1 MNSIVHT
8 LALSSALLGAA
19 AFSETQ
25 TAPVAPQVAPGEQ
38 ISPANKPIPA
48 TPLVPAQ
55 LAKPATTAAPTNSV
69 APAAQTI
76 PATTLDPEQVL
87 APAPKI
93 IDEEMEK
100 IIYDFPDYVP
110 VPNWK
115 GAITIQGSDTMAP
128 TLMALAEAFNRLYPE
143 VKFNIRG
150 GGSGQALQD
159 LVAGKCDFASVSRDL
174 TDAEVAQ
181 IKKES
186 GVDIVQIKIAS
197 GGACVIVNADNPI
210 TQITREQLNGIFAIT
225 HSMTKDPIFAWK
237 ELDPTSPIGQEW
249 IALYVTDENSSTMQ
263 TFTDFAM
270 PNERFT
276 TSYFYREHSPSSV
289 VNACCAYKTA
299 IGIGSYRHMQ
309 PRAKALAVSGDNG
322 KTFVAPTEMNIY
334 TGEYPMSRPL
344 ELVAVLDKQ
353 GNLPPLLVDFAR
365 FALSETGQD
374 EIHDDGYSPADPK
387 KLPAF
392 IVRANAVAA
401 AAAPHALPKS
411 SPSAEPNSPSNA
423 TPNTTPGVAP

>member
-1 MNSIVHT
+1 MNSVLYALT
-8 LALSSALLGAA
+8 LTGALLGATT
-19 AFSETQ
+19 SPVTQ
-25 TAPVAPQVAPGEQ
+25 TAPVAPA
-38 ISPANKPIPA
+38 AKTIPA

-55 LAKPATTAAPTNSV
+55 SV
-69 APAAQTI
+69 APAVT
-76 PATTLDPEQVL
+76 V
-87 APAPKI
+87 APAANAIPSKTQGPDQVIPPEPVI
-93 IDEEMEK
+93 IDEEIAK

-110 VPNWK
+110 VPSLK
-115 GAITIQGSDTMAP
+115 GSITIQGSDTMAS
-128 TLMALAEAFNRLYPE
+128 TLTGLAEAFNRLYPD

-150 GGSGQALQD
+150 GGSGQALED
-159 LVAGKCDFASVSRDL
+159 LVAVTCDFASVSRDL

-181 IKKES
+181 IKKDS
-186 GVDIVQIKIAS
+186 GVDVVEIKIAS

-210 TQITREQLNGIFAIT
+210 TKITREQLNGIFAIT

-249 IALYVTDENSSTMQ
+249 IALYVTDENSSTMK

-276 TSYFYREHSPSSV
+276 TSYFYREPSPSSV

-299 IGIGSYRHMQ
+299 IGIGSFKHMQ
-309 PRAKALAVSGDNG
+309 PRAKTLAVSADNG

-374 EIHDDGYSPADPK
+374 EIHDEGYSPADPK
-387 KLPAF
+387 KLPTF
-392 IVRANAVAA
+392 IVKAHAAAA
-401 AAAPHALPKS
+401 AAAPHAVPKS
-411 SPSAEPNSPSNA
+411 LPSAEPNA
-423 TPNTTPGVAP
+423 TPTVAP

>member
-1 MNSIVHT
+1 MNSV
-8 LALSSALLGAA
+8 LYALTVAGALLGAA
-19 AFSETQ
+19 TPPVTQ
-25 TAPVAPQVAPGEQ
+25 TAPVAPA
-38 ISPANKPIPA
+38 AKTIPA

-55 LAKPATTAAPTNSV
+55 SV
-69 APAAQTI
+69 APAVT
-76 PATTLDPEQVL
+76 V
-87 APAPKI
+87 APAANAIPSKTQGPDQVIPPEPVI
-93 IDEEMEK
+93 IDEEIAK

-110 VPNWK
+110 VPSLK
-115 GAITIQGSDTMAP
+115 GSITIQGSDTMAS
-128 TLMALAEAFNRLYPE
+128 TLTGLAEAFNRLYPD

-150 GGSGQALQD
+150 GGSGQALED
-159 LVAGKCDFASVSRDL
+159 LVAGTCDFASVSRDL

-181 IKKES
+181 IKKDS
-186 GVDIVQIKIAS
+186 GVDVVEIKIAS

-210 TQITREQLNGIFAIT
+210 TKITREQLNGIFAIT

-249 IALYVTDENSSTMQ
+249 IALYVTDENSSTMK

-276 TSYFYREHSPSSV
+276 TSYFYREPSPSSV

-299 IGIGSYRHMQ
+299 IGIGSFKHMQ
-309 PRAKALAVSGDNG
+309 PRAKTLAVSADNG

-374 EIHDDGYSPADPK
+374 EIHDEGYSPADPK
-387 KLPAF
+387 KLPTF
-392 IVRANAVAA
+392 IVKAHAAAA
-401 AAAPHALPKS
+401 AAAPHAVPKS
-411 SPSAEPNSPSNA
+411 LPSAEPNA
-423 TPNTTPGVAP
+423 TPTVAP

>member
-1 MNSIVHT
+1 MNSVLYALT
-8 LALSSALLGAA
+8 LTGALLGATT
-19 AFSETQ
+19 SPVTQ
-25 TAPVAPQVAPGEQ
+25 TAPVAPA
-38 ISPANKPIPA
+38 AKTIPA

-55 LAKPATTAAPTNSV
+55 SV
-69 APAAQTI
+69 APAVT
-76 PATTLDPEQVL
+76 V
-87 APAPKI
+87 APAANAIPSKTQGPDQVIPPEPVI
-93 IDEEMEK
+93 IDEEIAK

-110 VPNWK
+110 VPSLK
-115 GAITIQGSDTMAP
+115 GSITIQGSDTMAS
-128 TLMALAEAFNRLYPE
+128 TLTGLAEAFNRLYPD

-150 GGSGQALQD
+150 GGSGQALED
-159 LVAGKCDFASVSRDL
+159 LVAGTCDFASVSRDL

-181 IKKES
+181 IKKDS
-186 GVDIVQIKIAS
+186 GVDVVEIKIAS

-210 TQITREQLNGIFAIT
+210 TKITREQLNGIFAIT

-249 IALYVTDENSSTMQ
+249 IALYVTDENSSTMK

-276 TSYFYREHSPSSV
+276 TSYFYREPSPSSV

-299 IGIGSYRHMQ
+299 IGIGSFKHMQ
-309 PRAKALAVSGDNG
+309 PRAKTLAVSADNG

-374 EIHDDGYSPADPK
+374 EIHDEGYSPANPQQ
-387 KLPAF
+387 LPAF
-392 IVRANAVAA
+392 IVKAHAAAA
-401 AAAPHALPKS
+401 AAAPHAVPKS
-411 SPSAEPNSPSNA
+411 LPSAEPNA
-423 TPNTTPGVAP
+423 TPTVAP

>member
-1 MNSIVHT
+1 MKSILCALT
-8 LALSSALLGAA
+8 LAGALLGAA
-19 AFSETQ
+19 TPPVTQ
-25 TAPVAPQVAPGEQ
+25 TAPVAPA
-38 ISPANKPIPA
+38 AKTIPA
-48 TPLVPAQ
+48 TSLVPAQ
-55 LAKPATTAAPTNSV
+55 SV
-69 APAAQTI
+69 APAVT
-76 PATTLDPEQVL
+76 V
-87 APAPKI
+87 APAANAIPSKTQGPDQVIPPEPVI
-93 IDEEMEK
+93 IDEEIAK

-110 VPNWK
+110 VPSLK
-115 GAITIQGSDTMAP
+115 GSITIQGSDTMAS
-128 TLMALAEAFNRLYPE
+128 TLMALSEAFNRLYPD

-150 GGSGQALQD
+150 GGSGQALED
-159 LVAGKCDFASVSRDL
+159 LVAGTCDFASVSRDL

-181 IKKES
+181 IKKDS
-186 GVDIVQIKIAS
+186 GVDVVEIKIAS

-210 TQITREQLNGIFAIT
+210 TKITREQLNGIFAIT

-249 IALYVTDENSSTMQ
+249 IALYVTDENSSTMK

-276 TSYFYREHSPSSV
+276 TSYFYREPSPSSV

-299 IGIGSYRHMQ
+299 IGIGSFKHMQ
-309 PRAKALAVSGDNG
+309 PRAKTLAVSADNG

-374 EIHDDGYSPADPK
+374 EIHDEGYSPANPQQ
-387 KLPAF
+387 LPAF
-392 IVRANAVAA
+392 IVKAHAAAA
-401 AAAPHALPKS
+401 AAAPHAVPKS
-411 SPSAEPNSPSNA
+411 LPGAEPNSPSSA
-423 TPNTTPGVAP
+423 TPSVAP

>member
-1 MNSIVHT
+1 MNSV
-8 LALSSALLGAA
+8 LYALTVAGALLGATT
-19 AFSETQ
+19 SPVTQ
-25 TAPVAPQVAPGEQ
+25 TAPVAPA
-38 ISPANKPIPA
+38 AKTIPA

-55 LAKPATTAAPTNSV
+55 SV
-69 APAAQTI
+69 APAVT
-76 PATTLDPEQVL
+76 V
-87 APAPKI
+87 APAANAIPSKTQGPDQVIPPEPVI
-93 IDEEMEK
+93 INEEIAK

-110 VPNWK
+110 VPSWK
-115 GAITIQGSDTMAP
+115 GSITIQGSDTMAS
-128 TLMALAEAFNRLYPE
+128 TLTGLAEAFNRLYPD

-150 GGSGQALQD
+150 GGSVQALAD
-159 LVAGKCDFASVSRDL
+159 LVAGTCDFASVSRNL

-181 IKKES
+181 IKKDS
-186 GVDIVQIKIAS
+186 GADVVEIKIAS

-210 TQITREQLNGIFAIT
+210 TKITREQLNGIFAIT

-249 IALYVTDENSSTMQ
+249 IALYVTDENSSTMKI
-263 TFTDFAM
+263 FTEFAM

-276 TSYFYREHSPSSV
+276 TSYFYREPSPSSV

-299 IGIGSYRHMQ
+299 IGIGSFKHMQ
-309 PRAKALAVSGDNG
+309 PRAKTLAVSADNG

-374 EIHDDGYSPADPK
+374 EIHDEGYSPADPK
-387 KLPAF
+387 KLPTF
-392 IVRANAVAA
+392 IVKAHAAAA
-401 AAAPHALPKS
+401 AAAPHAVPKS
-411 SPSAEPNSPSNA
+411 SPGDA
-423 TPNTTPGVAP
+423 PNTTPVVAP

>member
-1 MNSIVHT
+1 MNSVLYALT
-8 LALSSALLGAA
+8 LTGALLGATT
-19 AFSETQ
+19 SPVTQ
-25 TAPVAPQVAPGEQ
+25 TAPVAPA
-38 ISPANKPIPA
+38 AKTIPA

-55 LAKPATTAAPTNSV
+55 SV
-69 APAAQTI
+69 APAVT
-76 PATTLDPEQVL
+76 V
-87 APAPKI
+87 APAANAIPSKTQGPDQVIPPEPVI
-93 IDEEMEK
+93 IDEEIAK

-110 VPNWK
+110 VPSLK
-115 GAITIQGSDTMAP
+115 GSITIQGSDTMAS
-128 TLMALAEAFNRLYPE
+128 TLTGLAEAFNRLYPD

-150 GGSGQALQD
+150 GGSGQALED
-159 LVAGKCDFASVSRDL
+159 LVAGTCDFASVSRDL

-181 IKKES
+181 IKKDS
-186 GVDIVQIKIAS
+186 GVDVVEIKIAS

-210 TQITREQLNGIFAIT
+210 TKITREQLNGIFAIT

-249 IALYVTDENSSTMQ
+249 IALYVTDENSSTMK

-276 TSYFYREHSPSSV
+276 TSYFYREPSPSSV

-299 IGIGSYRHMQ
+299 IGIGSFKHMQ
-309 PRAKALAVSGDNG
+309 PRAKTLAVSADNG

-374 EIHDDGYSPADPK
+374 EIHDEGYSPADPK
-387 KLPAF
+387 KLPTF
-392 IVRANAVAA
+392 IVKAHAAAA
-401 AAAPHALPKS
+401 AAAPHAVPKS
-411 SPSAEPNSPSNA
+411 LPSAEPNA
-423 TPNTTPGVAP
+423 TPTVAP

>member
-1 MNSIVHT
+1 MNSVVYAIT
-8 LALSSALLGAA
+8 LVGALLGAETIPATQARPA
-19 AFSETQ
+19 AQ
-25 TAPVAPQVAPGEQ
+25 TV
-38 ISPANKPIPA
+38 PA

-55 LAKPATTAAPTNSV
+55 LAKPATTAAPTTSV
-69 APAAQTI
+69 APAAHTI

-110 VPNWK
+110 VPSWK

-128 TLMALAEAFNRLYPE
+128 TLTALAEAFNRLYPD

-150 GGSGQALQD
+150 GGSDQAVQD
-159 LVAGKCDFASVSRDL
+159 LVAGACDFVSVSHDL

-181 IKKES
+181 IKKDYGADVVE
-186 GVDIVQIKIAS
+186 IKIAS
-197 GGACVIVNADNPI
+197 GAACVIVNADNPM
-210 TQITREQLNGIFAIT
+210 TQITREQLNGVFAIT

-249 IALYVTDENSSTMQ
+249 IALYVTDENSSTMK

-276 TSYFYREHSPSSV
+276 TSYFYREPSPSSV

-299 IGIGSYRHMQ
+299 MGIGSFKHMQ
-309 PRAKALAVSGDNG
+309 PRAKTLAVSADKG

-334 TGEYPMSRPL
+334 TGKYPMSRPL
-344 ELVAVLDKQ
+344 QLVAVLDKQ

-374 EIHDDGYSPADPK
+374 EIHDEGYSPADPK

-392 IVRANAVAA
+392 IVNAHAA
-401 AAAPHALPKS
+401 AAAAAVHAL
-411 SPSAEPNSPSNA
+411 PSAEP
-423 TPNTTPGVAP
+423 TPTPIVAP

>member
-1 MNSIVHT
+1 MNSV
-8 LALSSALLGAA
+8 LYALTVAGALLGAA
-19 AFSETQ
+19 TPPVTQ
-25 TAPVAPQVAPGEQ
+25 TAPVAPA
-38 ISPANKPIPA
+38 AKTIPA
-48 TPLVPAQ
+48 TSLVPAQ
-55 LAKPATTAAPTNSV
+55 SV
-69 APAAQTI
+69 APAVT
-76 PATTLDPEQVL
+76 V
-87 APAPKI
+87 APAANAIPSKTQGPDQVIPPEPVI
-93 IDEEMEK
+93 IDEEIAK

-110 VPNWK
+110 VPSLK
-115 GAITIQGSDTMAP
+115 GSITIQGSDTMAS
-128 TLMALAEAFNRLYPE
+128 TLTGLAEAFNRLYPD

-150 GGSGQALQD
+150 GGSGQALED
-159 LVAGKCDFASVSRDL
+159 LVAGTCDFASVSRDL

-181 IKKES
+181 IKKDS
-186 GVDIVQIKIAS
+186 GVDVVEIKIAS

-210 TQITREQLNGIFAIT
+210 TKITREQLNGIFAIT

-249 IALYVTDENSSTMQ
+249 IALYVTDENSSTMK

-276 TSYFYREHSPSSV
+276 TSYFYREPSPSSV

-299 IGIGSYRHMQ
+299 IGIGSFKHMQ
-309 PRAKALAVSGDNG
+309 PRAKTLAVSADNG

-374 EIHDDGYSPADPK
+374 EIHDEGYSPADPK
-387 KLPAF
+387 KLPTF
-392 IVRANAVAA
+392 IVKAHAAAA
-401 AAAPHALPKS
+401 AAAPHAVPKS
-411 SPSAEPNSPSNA
+411 LPSAEPNA
-423 TPNTTPGVAP
+423 TPTVAP

>member
-1 MNSIVHT
+1 MNSVFYALT
-8 LALSSALLGAA
+8 LAGALLGEVTLAA
-19 AFSETQ
+19 TQ
-25 TAPVAPQVAPGEQ
+25 SATAAQVAPTAPVATGA
-38 ISPANKPIPA
+38 KTIPA
-48 TPLVPAQ
+48 TPLVSAQ
-55 LAKPATTAAPTNSV
+55 SV
-69 APAAQTI
+69 APAATTT
-76 PATTLDPEQVL
+76 PAATTL
-87 APAPKI
+87 APATLGPDKVMVTAPVI
-93 IDEEMEK
+93 IDEEIAK

-128 TLMALAEAFNRLYPE
+128 TLMALADAFNRLYPE
-143 VKFNIRG
+143 VKFNIHG
-150 GGSGQALQD
+150 GGSDQALQD

-181 IKKES
+181 IKKDS
-186 GVDIVQIKIAS
+186 GADVVEIKIAS

-276 TSYFYREHSPSSV
+276 TSYFYREPSPSSV

-299 IGIGSYRHMQ
+299 IGVGSYRHMQ

-322 KTFVAPTEMNIY
+322 KTFVAPTEMNIF
-334 TGEYPMSRPL
+334 TGKYPMSRPL

-353 GNLPPLLVDFAR
+353 GNLSPLLVDFAR

-387 KLPAF
+387 QLPAF
-392 IVRANAVAA
+392 IVKAHAAAA
-401 AAAPHALPKS
+401 AAAPHAVPKS
-411 SPSAEPNSPSNA
+411 SPSDAPNA
-423 TPNTTPGVAP
+423 TPTVAP

>member
-1 MNSIVHT
+1 MNSV
-8 LALSSALLGAA
+8 LYALTVAGALLGATT
-19 AFSETQ
+19 SPVTQ
-25 TAPVAPQVAPGEQ
+25 TAPVAPA
-38 ISPANKPIPA
+38 AKTIPA

-55 LAKPATTAAPTNSV
+55 SV
-69 APAAQTI
+69 APAVT
-76 PATTLDPEQVL
+76 V
-87 APAPKI
+87 APAANAIPSKTQGPDQVIPPEPVI
-93 IDEEMEK
+93 IDEEIAK

-110 VPNWK
+110 VPSLK
-115 GAITIQGSDTMAP
+115 GSITIQGSDTMAS
-128 TLMALAEAFNRLYPE
+128 TLTGLAEAFNRLYPD

-150 GGSGQALQD
+150 GGSGQALED
-159 LVAGKCDFASVSRDL
+159 LVAGTCDFASVSRDL

-181 IKKES
+181 IKKDS
-186 GVDIVQIKIAS
+186 GVDVVEIKIAS

-210 TQITREQLNGIFAIT
+210 TKITREQLNGIFAIT

-249 IALYVTDENSSTMQ
+249 IALYVTDEKSSTMK

-276 TSYFYREHSPSSV
+276 TSYFYREPSPSSV

-299 IGIGSYRHMQ
+299 IGIGSFKHMQ
-309 PRAKALAVSGDNG
+309 PRAKTLAVSADNG

-374 EIHDDGYSPADPK
+374 EIHDEGYSPANPQQ
-387 KLPAF
+387 LPAF
-392 IVRANAVAA
+392 IVKAHAAAA
-401 AAAPHALPKS
+401 AAAPHAVPKS
-411 SPSAEPNSPSNA
+411 LPGAEPNSPSSA
-423 TPNTTPGVAP
+423 TPSVAP

>member
-1 MNSIVHT
+1 MNSIVHAFT
-8 LALSSALLGAA
+8 FMGAIVGAA
-19 AFSETQ
+19 ILPATQ
-25 TAPVAPQVAPGEQ
+25 TAPAAQ
-38 ISPANKPIPA
+38 NIPA

-55 LAKPATTAAPTNSV
+55 LAKPAATAAPKTSV
-69 APAAQTI
+69 APSAQTI
-76 PATTLDPEQVL
+76 PATAADPEHVL
-87 APAPKI
+87 APAPVI
-93 IDEEMEK
+93 IDEEIAK

-110 VPNWK
+110 VANWK

-128 TLMALAEAFNRLYPE
+128 TLMALADAFNRLYPE

-181 IKKES
+181 IKKDS
-186 GVDIVQIKIAS
+186 GVDVVEIKIAS

-210 TQITREQLNGIFAIT
+210 TKITREQLNGIFAIT

-237 ELDPTSPIGQEW
+237 ELDPTSPIGEEW
-249 IALYVTDENSSTMQ
+249 IALYVSDENSSTMQ

-276 TSYFYREHSPSSV
+276 TSYFYREPSPSSV

-299 IGIGSYRHMQ
+299 IGVGSYRHMQ

-322 KTFVAPTEMNIY
+322 KTFVAPTEMNIF

-353 GNLPPLLVDFAR
+353 GNLPPLLLDFAR

-392 IVRANAVAA
+392 IVKAHAAGA
-401 AAAPHALPKS
+401 AAAPHALPQS
-411 SPSAEPNSPSNA
+411 SPSAAPNIPQNA

>member
-1 MNSIVHT
+1 MNSV
-8 LALSSALLGAA
+8 LYALTVAGALLGAA
-19 AFSETQ
+19 TPPATQ
-25 TAPVAPQVAPGEQ
+25 TAPVAPA
-38 ISPANKPIPA
+38 ATTIPA

-55 LAKPATTAAPTNSV
+55 SV
-69 APAAQTI
+69 APAATVTHAAKTI
-76 PATTLDPEQVL
+76 PSTTAGPEHVI
-87 APAPKI
+87 PPEPVI
-93 IDEEMEK
+93 MNEEIAK

-110 VPNWK
+110 VPSWK
-115 GAITIQGSDTMAP
+115 GSITIQGSDTMAS
-128 TLMALAEAFNRLYPE
+128 TLTGLAEAFNRLYPD

-150 GGSGQALQD
+150 GGSVQALAD
-159 LVAGKCDFASVSRDL
+159 LVAGTCDFASVSRNL

-181 IKKES
+181 IKKDS
-186 GVDIVQIKIAS
+186 GADVVEIKIAS

-210 TQITREQLNGIFAIT
+210 TKITREQLNGIFAIT

-249 IALYVTDENSSTMQ
+249 IALYVTDENSSTMK

-276 TSYFYREHSPSSV
+276 TSYFYREPSPSSV

-299 IGIGSYRHMQ
+299 IGIGSFKHMQ
-309 PRAKALAVSGDNG
+309 PRAKTLAVSADNG

-334 TGEYPMSRPL
+334 TGEYPMARPL

-353 GNLPPLLVDFAR
+353 GNLPPLLLDFVR
-365 FALSETGQD
+365 FILSETGQD
-374 EIHDDGYSPADPK
+374 EIHDEGYAPANPK
-387 KLPAF
+387 QLPAF
-392 IVRANAVAA
+392 IVRANAAAA

-411 SPSAEPNSPSNA
+411 SPGAEPNTNPS
-423 TPNTTPGVAP
+423 VAP

>member
-1 MNSIVHT
+1 MNSVLYALT
-8 LALSSALLGAA
+8 LTGALLGATT
-19 AFSETQ
+19 SPVTQ
-25 TAPVAPQVAPGEQ
+25 TAPVAPA
-38 ISPANKPIPA
+38 AKTIPA
-48 TPLVPAQ
+48 TSLVPAQ
-55 LAKPATTAAPTNSV
+55 SV
-69 APAAQTI
+69 APAVT
-76 PATTLDPEQVL
+76 V
-87 APAPKI
+87 APAANAIPSKTQGPDQVIPPEPVI
-93 IDEEMEK
+93 IDEEIAK

-110 VPNWK
+110 VPSLK
-115 GAITIQGSDTMAP
+115 GSITIQGSDTMAS
-128 TLMALAEAFNRLYPE
+128 TLTGLAEAFNRLYPD

-150 GGSGQALQD
+150 GGSGQALED
-159 LVAGKCDFASVSRDL
+159 LVAGTCDFASVSRDL

-181 IKKES
+181 IKKDS
-186 GVDIVQIKIAS
+186 GVDVVEIKIAS

-210 TQITREQLNGIFAIT
+210 TKITREQLNGIFAIT

-249 IALYVTDENSSTMQ
+249 IALYVTDENSSTMK

-276 TSYFYREHSPSSV
+276 TSYFYREPSPSSV

-299 IGIGSYRHMQ
+299 IGIGSFKHMQ
-309 PRAKALAVSGDNG
+309 PRAKTLAVSADNG

-374 EIHDDGYSPADPK
+374 EIHDEGYSPADPK
-387 KLPAF
+387 KLPTF
-392 IVRANAVAA
+392 IVKAHAAAA
-401 AAAPHALPKS
+401 AAAPHAVPKS
-411 SPSAEPNSPSNA
+411 SPGDAPNI
-423 TPNTTPGVAP
+423 TPVVAP

>member
-1 MNSIVHT
+1 MNSVLYALT
-8 LALSSALLGAA
+8 LAGTLSGAA
-19 AFSETQ
+19 TLAATQ
-25 TAPVAPQVAPGEQ
+25 STTAAQVAPTV
-38 ISPANKPIPA
+38 PVATAAKTIPA

-55 LAKPATTAAPTNSV
+55 SV
-69 APAAQTI
+69 APAATTTSASKTI
-76 PATTLDPEQVL
+76 TPTPLGPDQVMVT
-87 APAPKI
+87 APVI
-93 IDEEMEK
+93 IDEEIAK

-110 VPNWK
+110 VPSLK
-115 GAITIQGSDTMAP
+115 GSITIQGSDTMAP
-128 TLMALAEAFNRLYPE
+128 TLMALSEAFNKLYPD

-150 GGSGQALQD
+150 GGSGQALED
-159 LVAGKCDFASVSRDL
+159 LVAGTCDFASVSRDL

-186 GVDIVQIKIAS
+186 GVDVVEIKIAS
-197 GGACVIVNADNPI
+197 GGACVIVNADNPL

-237 ELDPTSPIGQEW
+237 ELDPTSPIGEEW
-249 IALYVTDENSSTMQ
+249 IALYVSDQNSSTMQ

-276 TSYFYREHSPSSV
+276 TSYFYREPSPSSV

-299 IGIGSYRHMQ
+299 IGVGSYRHMQ

-322 KTFVAPTEMNIY
+322 KTFVAPTEMNIF

-374 EIHDDGYSPADPK
+374 EIHEDGYSPADPK

-392 IVRANAVAA
+392 IVKAHAAAA
-401 AAAPHALPKS
+401 AAAPHAV
-411 SPSAEPNSPSNA
+411 PSEQP
-423 TPNTTPGVAP
+423 

>member
-1 MNSIVHT
+1 MNSVVYAIT
-8 LALSSALLGAA
+8 LVGALLGAETIPATQATPA
-19 AFSETQ
+19 AQ
-25 TAPVAPQVAPGEQ
+25 TV
-38 ISPANKPIPA
+38 PA

-55 LAKPATTAAPTNSV
+55 LAKPATTAAPTTSV
-69 APAAQTI
+69 APAVQTI

-110 VPNWK
+110 VPSWK

-128 TLMALAEAFNRLYPE
+128 TLTALAEAFNRLYPD

-150 GGSGQALQD
+150 GGSDQAVQD
-159 LVAGKCDFASVSRDL
+159 LVAGACDFASVSHDL

-181 IKKES
+181 IKKDYGADVVE
-186 GVDIVQIKIAS
+186 IKIAS
-197 GGACVIVNADNPI
+197 GAACVIVNADNPM
-210 TQITREQLNGIFAIT
+210 TQITREQLNGVFAIT

-237 ELDPTSPIGQEW
+237 ELDPISPIGQEW
-249 IALYVTDENSSTMQ
+249 IALYITDENSSTMK

-276 TSYFYREHSPSSV
+276 TSYFYREPSPSSV

-299 IGIGSYRHMQ
+299 MGIGSFKHMQ
-309 PRAKALAVSGDNG
+309 PRAKTLAVSADKG

-334 TGEYPMSRPL
+334 TGKYPMSRPL
-344 ELVAVLDKQ
+344 QLVAVLDKQ

-374 EIHDDGYSPADPK
+374 EIHDEGYSPADPK

-392 IVRANAVAA
+392 IVNAHAA
-401 AAAPHALPKS
+401 AAAAAVHAL
-411 SPSAEPNSPSNA
+411 PSAEP
-423 TPNTTPGVAP
+423 TPTPIVAP

>member
-1 MNSIVHT
+1 MNSV
-8 LALSSALLGAA
+8 LYALTVAGALLGAA
-19 AFSETQ
+19 TPPATQ
-25 TAPVAPQVAPGEQ
+25 TAPVAPA
-38 ISPANKPIPA
+38 ATTIPA

-55 LAKPATTAAPTNSV
+55 SV
-69 APAAQTI
+69 APAATVTHAAKTI
-76 PATTLDPEQVL
+76 PSTTAGPEHVI
-87 APAPKI
+87 PPEPVI
-93 IDEEMEK
+93 MNEEIAK

-110 VPNWK
+110 VPSWK
-115 GAITIQGSDTMAP
+115 GSITIQGSDTMAS
-128 TLMALAEAFNRLYPE
+128 TLTGLAEAFNRLYPD

-150 GGSGQALQD
+150 GGSVQALAD
-159 LVAGKCDFASVSRDL
+159 LVAGTCDFASVSRNL

-181 IKKES
+181 IKKDS
-186 GVDIVQIKIAS
+186 GVDVVEIKIAS

-210 TQITREQLNGIFAIT
+210 TKITREQLNGIFAIT

-249 IALYVTDENSSTMQ
+249 IALYVTDENSSTMKI
-263 TFTDFAM
+263 FTEFAM

-276 TSYFYREHSPSSV
+276 TSYFYREPSPSSV

-299 IGIGSYRHMQ
+299 IGIGSFKHMQ
-309 PRAKALAVSGDNG
+309 PRAKALAVSADNG

-374 EIHDDGYSPADPK
+374 EIHDEGYSPADPK
-387 KLPAF
+387 KLPTF
-392 IVRANAVAA
+392 IVKAHAAAA
-401 AAAPHALPKS
+401 AAAPHAVPKS
-411 SPSAEPNSPSNA
+411 SPGDA
-423 TPNTTPGVAP
+423 PNTTPVVAP

>member
-1 MNSIVHT
+1 MKSILCVLT
-8 LALSSALLGAA
+8 LSGSLLGAA
-19 AFSETQ
+19 TLAEPQ
-25 TAPVAPQVAPGEQ
+25 AATAAQVAPTT
-38 ISPANKPIPA
+38 SVTPATKTIPA
-48 TPLVPAQ
+48 TPLVSAQ
-55 LAKPATTAAPTNSV
+55 SV
-69 APAAQTI
+69 APKTPVAPT
-76 PATTLDPEQVL
+76 ATTILPTTLGPDHVMTT
-87 APAPKI
+87 ASVI
-93 IDEEMEK
+93 IDEEIAK

-150 GGSGQALQD
+150 GGSGQALED
-159 LVAGKCDFASVSRDL
+159 LVAGTCDFVSVSRDL

-181 IKKES
+181 IKKDS
-186 GVDIVQIKIAS
+186 GADVVEIKIAS

-210 TQITREQLNGIFAIT
+210 TKITREQLNGIFAIT

-237 ELDPTSPIGQEW
+237 ELDPTSPIGEEW

-276 TSYFYREHSPSSV
+276 TSYFYREPSPSSV

-299 IGIGSYRHMQ
+299 IGVGSYKHMQ
-309 PRAKALAVSGDNG
+309 PRAKTLAVSADKG

-334 TGEYPMSRPL
+334 TGKYPMSRPL

-374 EIHDDGYSPADPK
+374 EIHDEGYSPANPT
-387 KLPAF
+387 KLPEF
-392 IVRANAVAA
+392 IVRANAAA
-401 AAAPHALPKS
+401 AAAAAHALSTS
-411 SPSAEPNSPSNA
+411 SSNAAPSAVPNA
-423 TPNTTPGVAP
+423 TPGAAP